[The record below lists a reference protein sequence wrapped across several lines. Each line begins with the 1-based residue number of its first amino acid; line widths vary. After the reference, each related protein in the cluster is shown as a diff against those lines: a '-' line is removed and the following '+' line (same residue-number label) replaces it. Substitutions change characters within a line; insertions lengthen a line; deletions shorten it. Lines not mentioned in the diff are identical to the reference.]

1 MKRWT
6 RQILVVLLG
15 ALAVSYLGMAPAQAA
30 KTDTVVTYRGYTVSW
45 SEPDASDVRVVRTPG
60 RPESFPAKASDRSI
74 QQAKARVAAAS
85 DQVDSCT
92 LVPDVFLT
100 ANFQPACALH
110 DLCYAQGSEFDRLE
124 CDLVLL
130 SNLIQAC
137 NNAPGLT
144 FAQRLSC
151 YAVASIY
158 FIGVRLFGEDA
169 YQGEGSSA

>member
-1 MKRWT
+1 MTRWT
-6 RQILVVLLG
+6 RPILAILLG
-15 ALAVSYLGMAPAQAA
+15 ALAMSYLGMAPAPAA
-30 KTDTVVTYRGYTVSW
+30 NTETVVTYRGYTLTW
-45 SEPDASDVRVVRTPG
+45 SESDASDIRVVRTPG

-74 QQAKARVAAAS
+74 QQAKARVAAVS

-92 LVPDVFLT
+92 VVPDVFLT

-110 DLCYAQGSEFDRLE
+110 DLCYAQGSPVDRLE

-130 SNLIQAC
+130 SNLIEAC
-137 NNAPGLT
+137 NSALGLT

-151 YAVASIY
+151 YAVAGIY

-169 YQGEGSSA
+169 YQGAGSSA